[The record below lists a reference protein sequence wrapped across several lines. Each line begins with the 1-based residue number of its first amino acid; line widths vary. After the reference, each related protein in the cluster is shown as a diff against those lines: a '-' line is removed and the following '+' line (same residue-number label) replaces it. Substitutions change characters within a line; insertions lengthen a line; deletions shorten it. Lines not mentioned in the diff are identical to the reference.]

1 MEFPKLEAAESEKIS
16 YTIIKLFVDMIKSGQ
31 LNPGDKLPPERS
43 LILQLG
49 CSRASLREALSALSV
64 IGVLESNQGGGSYIG
79 DFNLATF
86 LGIIAPLLIR
96 NDEMGKDLLDFRR
109 LLELDAL
116 KLIMEKEERDTSFLH
131 QQLDI
136 MKEALDT
143 QNFDLN
149 VEADIAFHRHLFTMS
164 DNYIL
169 QQVYTYVQFLMEK
182 SVLFNVSKILEQ
194 SGQADTLYMQHKQLC
209 RCIEEGLS
217 EDAVN
222 LLTEHLDFVKKV
234 C

>member
-1 MEFPKLEAAESEKIS
+1 MEFPKLEAADCEKIS
-16 YTIIKLFVDMIKSGQ
+16 YTIIKLFVDMIRSGQ

-79 DFNLATF
+79 DFNLAAF

-96 NDEMGKDLLDFRR
+96 NDEMEKDLLDFRR

-116 KLIMEKEERDTSFLH
+116 RLIMEKDERDTSFLR
-131 QQLDI
+131 QQLGI

-143 QNFDLN
+143 QNFALN
-149 VEADIAFHRHLFTMS
+149 VEADIAFHKHLFTMS

-169 QQVYTYVQFLMEK
+169 RQVYTYVQFLMEK

-194 SGQADTLYMQHKQLC
+194 SEHAATLYMHHKQLC
-209 RCIEEGLS
+209 RYIEAGRS